1 MLSALAY
8 VLQRAMAQQKMIE
21 SAKLAPMPDLVQSN
35 KDVAINFFGD
45 MEICTRKGV
54 LSERFFNSPK
64 SSRVVTYIIL
74 NPKTAHPPTG
84 DLSCAVAGG
93 VCRTRG
99 GQQEYS
105 RVYLSIQAD
114 IFLDL

>member
-54 LSERFFNSPK
+54 LSERFSIRLRAAELSPTLF
-64 SSRVVTYIIL
+64 ST
-74 NPKTAHPPTG
+74 PKPPTPHWRSIMHCG
-84 DLSCAVAGG
+84 RRSVSNQRWPAG
-93 VCRTRG
+93 
-99 GQQEYS
+99 
-105 RVYLSIQAD
+105 
-114 IFLDL
+114 IFAGIFIDSGRHFP